1 MASVITSLKS
11 LDELKKL
18 LSSNPGILIIKL
30 GATWCGPCQKIE
42 PLVHSYFEKMAK
54 MDNVILCN
62 LDVDNNFEV
71 YGHFKR
77 KKIVNGIPALLAYY
91 PENED
96 GFPDDFIA
104 GADETRVSMFF
115 GRCIGHVNNA

>member
-11 LDELKKL
+11 FDELKAL
-18 LSSNPGILIIKL
+18 LSSNPGIIIIKL
-30 GATWCGPCQKIE
+30 GATWCGPCQKID

-62 LDVDNNFEV
+62 LDVDDNFEV

-77 KKIVNGIPALLAYY
+77 KKIVNGIPAIFAYT

-96 GFPDDFIA
+96 GYPDDFFS
-104 GADETRVSMFF
+104 GADETRLSMFF
-115 GRCIGHVNNA
+115 NRCISYMKK